1 VDVPAFSR
9 VPLGPGTPAA
19 HCGAGAAEATGG
31 TIENIECV
39 CSAYG
44 NPPPP
49 PPPPPR
55 PRQAPPRP

>member
-1 VDVPAFSR
+1 MDVPAFSR

-39 CSAYG
+39 CSAHTVT
-44 NPPPP
+44 
-49 PPPPPR
+49 PPR